1 MTTIFR
7 FLAICAIG
15 VAFATSSIASAQ
27 TYTAVNYPGAALT
40 ELIGG
45 PNPQGTSVGGYT
57 LTAGGALHGFTLS
70 KKGVFT
76 PFDPP
81 GSTFTVVNFIN
92 PRGDIVGAY
101 ADASGVSHGF
111 VLSGGTYTTVDY
123 PGAAGTELTSV
134 NPSGEMSG
142 STCSDPACGDFG
154 ATNVT
159 RSFLVSKKDV
169 FSATFDPPGAT
180 SSTTSVVIPSGAVV
194 GAYTDLSGTTCA
206 TQCQGYMLF
215 HGTYATINYPGS
227 SFTFAGGANASGS
240 IVGIYTD
247 SSGNGHGFLFNGGYT
262 SFDYPGAAFTEA
274 TGINPSGVIVGL
286 YTDSAGATHGFMRTP

>member
-1 MTTIFR
+1 MIKVIR
-7 FLAICAIG
+7 FLAMCAIS
-15 VAFATSSIASAQ
+15 VAFATWSIASAQ
-27 TYTAVNYPGAALT
+27 SYTTVDYPGAALT

-57 LTAGGALHGFTLS
+57 LTAGGALHGFTVR
-70 KKGVFT
+70 GGAFT

-81 GSTFTVVNFIN
+81 GSTFTTVNFIN

-101 ADASGVSHGF
+101 VDAGGVSHGF
-111 VLSGGTYTTVDY
+111 VLSGGAYTRVDY
-123 PGAAGTELTSV
+123 PGAAGTALSSI

-142 STCSDPACGDFG
+142 ATCSDPACGVAG

-159 RSFLVSKKDV
+159 HSFLVSKKGV
-169 FSATFDPPGAT
+169 FSATFDPPGAA
-180 SSTTSVVIPSGAVV
+180 SSTSSVVIPSGAVV
-194 GAYTDLSGTTCA
+194 GAYTDLTGTTCS

-215 HGTYATINYPGS
+215 HGSYSTINYPGAA
-227 SFTFAGGANASGS
+227 FTFAGGANAPGD

-247 SSGNGHGFLFNGGYT
+247 ASGVSHGFLFNGAYT
-262 SFDYPGAAFTEA
+262 SFDYPAAIFTEA

-286 YTDSAGATHGFMRTP
+286 YVDSAGVVHGFIRTP

>member
-1 MTTIFR
+1 MTKVFR
-7 FLAICAIG
+7 FFAICTIG
-15 VAFATSSIASAQ
+15 AALAASSIAWAQ
-27 TYTAVNYPGAALT
+27 TYTAVNYPGAVLT

-57 LTAGGALHGFTLS
+57 LTAGGPLHGFSLRN
-70 KKGVFT
+70 GVFT

-123 PGAAGTELTSV
+123 PGAAGTELSSI

-142 STCSDPACGDFG
+142 ATCSDPACGDFG

-159 RSFLVSKKDV
+159 HGFLVSKKGV
-169 FSATFDPPGAT
+169 FSATFDPPGAV

-194 GAYTDLSGTTCA
+194 GAYTTASGTTCS
-206 TQCQGYMLF
+206 TQCEGYMLF
-215 HGTYATINYPGS
+215 HGSYATINYPGS
-227 SFTFAGGANASGS
+227 SFTFAGGGNAEGNIVGVYTDASGNS
-240 IVGIYTD
+240 
-247 SSGNGHGFLFNGGYT
+247 HGYLFNGAYT
-262 SFDYPGAAFTEA
+262 SFDYPGASFTEA
-274 TGINPSGVIVGL
+274 TGINPGGVIVGL
-286 YTDSAGATHGFMRTP
+286 YVDSAGAVHGFMRTP

>member
-1 MTTIFR
+1 MIKMFR
-7 FLAICAIG
+7 FLAICTIG
-15 VAFATSSIASAQ
+15 VALATSSIAWAQ
-27 TYTAVNYPGAALT
+27 TYTPVNYPGAVLT

-57 LTAGGALHGFTLS
+57 LTAGGALHGFTVRA
-70 KKGVFT
+70 GVFT

-81 GSTFTVVNFIN
+81 GSTFTTANFIN
-92 PRGDIVGAY
+92 PRGDIVGGY
-101 ADASGVSHGF
+101 VDAGGVSHGF
-111 VLSGGTYTTVDY
+111 ILSGGTYTTVNY
-123 PGAAGTELTSV
+123 PGAAGTTLTSI
-134 NPSGEMSG
+134 NPSGELSG
-142 STCSDPACGDFG
+142 ATCSDPACGAFG

-159 RSFLVSKKDV
+159 HGFLVSKKGV

-194 GAYTDLSGTTCA
+194 GADTDLSGTTCS

-215 HGTYATINYPGS
+215 HGSYATINFPGS
-227 SFTFAGGANASGS
+227 SFTFAGGANASGN

-247 SSGNGHGFLFNGGYT
+247 ASGNGHGFLFDGTYT

-274 TGINPSGVIVGL
+274 TGINPSGAIVGL
-286 YTDSAGATHGFMRTP
+286 YVDSAGAVHGFMRTP

>member
-1 MTTIFR
+1 MTQVFR
-7 FLAICAIG
+7 FLAMCTIS
-15 VAFATSSIASAQ
+15 VAFVTLSIASAQ
-27 TYTAVNYPGAALT
+27 TYTSVNYPGAVLT

-57 LTAGGALHGFTLS
+57 LTPGGALHGFTVRG
-70 KKGVFT
+70 GVFT

-81 GSTFTVVNFIN
+81 GSTFTTADFIN

-101 ADASGVSHGF
+101 VDASGVSHGF
-111 VLSGGTYTTVDY
+111 VLSGGSYTTVDY
-123 PGAAGTELTSV
+123 PGAAGTVLSSV

-142 STCSDPACGDFG
+142 ATCSDPACGVFG

-159 RSFLVSKKDV
+159 HSFLVSKKGV
-169 FSATFDPPGAT
+169 FSATFDPPGAA
-180 SSTTSVVIPSGAVV
+180 SSSTSVVIPNGAVV
-194 GAYTDLSGTTCA
+194 GAYTDLSGTTCS

-215 HGTYATINYPGS
+215 HGSYATINYPGS
-227 SFTFAGGANASGS
+227 SFTFAGGANAEGN

-247 SSGNGHGFLFNGGYT
+247 ASGNGHGFLFDGAYT
-262 SFDYPGAAFTEA
+262 SFDYPGAVFTEA

-286 YTDSAGATHGFMRTP
+286 YVDSAGAVHGFMRTP

>member
-1 MTTIFR
+1 MIKIFR
-7 FLAICAIG
+7 FLAICMIG
-15 VAFATSSIASAQ
+15 AAVAASSIAWGQ
-27 TYTAVNYPGAALT
+27 TYTKVNYPGAVLT

-57 LTAGGALHGFTLS
+57 LTAGGALHGFTVRG
-70 KKGVFT
+70 GVFT

-81 GSTFTVVNFIN
+81 GSTFTTANFIN

-101 ADASGVSHGF
+101 VDAGGVSHGF
-111 VLSGGTYTTVDY
+111 VLNGGSYTMVDY
-123 PGAAGTELTSV
+123 PGAAGTTLSSI

-142 STCSDPACGDFG
+142 ATCSDPACGVTG

-159 RSFLVSKKDV
+159 HSFLVSKKGA
-169 FSATFDPPGAT
+169 FSATFDPPGAA
-180 SSTTSVVIPSGAVV
+180 SSTSSVVIPSGAVV
-194 GAYTDLSGTTCA
+194 GAYTDLSGTTCS

-215 HGTYATINYPGS
+215 HGSYATVNYPGA
-227 SFTFAGGANASGS
+227 SFTFAGGANAPGE

-247 SSGNGHGFLFNGGYT
+247 ASGVSHGFLFNGAYT
-262 SFDYPGAAFTEA
+262 SFDYPGAIFTEA

-286 YTDSAGATHGFMRTP
+286 YVDSAGAVNGFMRTP